1 MGHDSWNLSELYRGR
16 EEPLVSMEADVRS
29 GYGKKPRQENVGFF
43 VFLGQTFR
51 VPWNFSVRKGALS
64 KSLVETI
71 MVA

>member
-1 MGHDSWNLSELYRGR
+1 MSE
-16 EEPLVSMEADVRS
+16 VDMAKNQ
-29 GYGKKPRQENVGFF
+29 GKKTSDFF

-64 KSLVETI
+64 KSLVETR